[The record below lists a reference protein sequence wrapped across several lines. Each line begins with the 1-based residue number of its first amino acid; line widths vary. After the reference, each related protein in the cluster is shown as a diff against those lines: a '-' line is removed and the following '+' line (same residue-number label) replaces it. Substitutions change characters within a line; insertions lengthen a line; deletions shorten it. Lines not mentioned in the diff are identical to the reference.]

1 MNLDALFALPTKDWA
16 GSLVSLAL
24 AIVSA
29 AAAIYSGAVVPWAA
43 ELATATAAMVGQ
55 NGKPLDPSG
64 TDGARARV
72 HLVEVRAKDPAKG
85 IGLVA
90 LLLTVPMTILGIIA
104 GLQVPNVGYL
114 YTVFPIAL
122 AAGVAT
128 VAAIV
133 PGRTERH
140 DADARLKA

>member
-1 MNLDALFALPTKDWA
+1 MNLDALLALPTKEWA
-16 GSLVSLAL
+16 GSLVSLSL

-43 ELATATAAMVGQ
+43 ELASATRAMVDK
-55 NGKPLDPSG
+55 NGKPLDPAG
-64 TDGARARV
+64 TDGARARAR
-72 HLVEVRAKDPAKG
+72 LEEVRAKDPAKG

-90 LLLTVPMTILGIIA
+90 LALSVPMTFLGIIA
-104 GLQVPNVGYL
+104 GLQVPGVGYL

-122 AAGVAT
+122 SAGVAI
-128 VAAIV
+128 VAAVV

-140 DADARLKA
+140 KADARLKA